1 MKYIASC
8 SFGKDSLAMIL
19 KLIELGEPLDEV
31 VFYDT
36 GMEFQAIYNL
46 RDKMIPIFE
55 QHGIKYVELKP
66 PYDFTYK
73 MFDIP
78 VIRNEERSCEHCKHL
93 KNLSLSWSYCNN
105 PKSKFYMKHDE
116 YKGGLPSEKSPY
128 GKGSCKLLELKQ
140 YSKFGYSWCGGTCR
154 WGTTDKLK
162 AIDKYAE
169 SLNAVVY
176 VGIAVDELERLN
188 KERKQYKQF
197 PLAEWNMTEKDCL
210 EYCYSKGFSWNESGI
225 ELYDILY
232 RVSCWC
238 CANKNLKE
246 LRNIYTYMP
255 EYWDKLK
262 ALQSKT
268 NRPMKGE
275 GKSIFDLEKRFEL
288 EKEFL
293 KQGKSITNRNFFKT
307 LNRTKTN

>member
-8 SFGKDSLAMIL
+8 SFGKDSLAMVL
-19 KLIELGEPLDEV
+19 MLIEKGYPLDEV

-46 RDKMIPIFE
+46 RDKIKPWLE
-55 QHGIKYVELKP
+55 QYDIKYVELKP
-66 PYDFTYK
+66 PYSFEWK
-73 MFDIP
+73 MFDKP
-78 VIRNEERSCEHCKHL
+78 VNG
-93 KNLSLSWSYCNN
+93 KN
-105 PKSKFYMKHDE
+105 
-116 YKGGLPSEKSPY
+116 GLHY
-128 GKGSCKLLELKQ
+128 
-140 YSKFGYSWCGGTCR
+140 GYSWCGGTCR

-197 PLAEWNMTEKDCL
+197 PLAEWKMTEKDCL

-307 LNRTKTN
+307 LTGYILTESNRC